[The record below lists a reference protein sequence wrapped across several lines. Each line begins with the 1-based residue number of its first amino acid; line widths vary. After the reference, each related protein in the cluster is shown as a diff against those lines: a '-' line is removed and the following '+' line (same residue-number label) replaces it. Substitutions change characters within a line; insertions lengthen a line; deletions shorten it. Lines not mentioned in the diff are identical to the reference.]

1 MKRPLFSFDTA
12 AGLAL
17 RLLAAANTAADSA
30 KTRHSDRRAMLGGLL
45 ADIEGV
51 DDNDVTVQ
59 ILALQTNL
67 QASYQ
72 TSSMLSKLTIVN
84 YM

>member
-1 MKRPLFSFDTA
+1 
-12 AGLAL
+12 
-17 RLLAAANTAADSA
+17 
-30 KTRHSDRRAMLGGLL
+30 MLGGLVT
-45 ADIEGV
+45 DIERADPNEVGV
-51 DDNDVTVQ
+51 Q
-59 ILALQTNL
+59 MLALQTNL